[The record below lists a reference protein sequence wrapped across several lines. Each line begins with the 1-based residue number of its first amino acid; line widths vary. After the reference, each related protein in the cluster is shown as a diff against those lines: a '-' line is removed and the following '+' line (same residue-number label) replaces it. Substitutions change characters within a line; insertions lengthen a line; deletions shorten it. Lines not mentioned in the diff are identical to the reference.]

1 MLRDEDVRD
10 IEKASEWS
18 PGFPYDVLA
27 FGAEWKGVE
36 DLAILTATFDYMHS
50 PEAIRPRIE

>member
-1 MLRDEDVRD
+1 VLGDEDVRD

-36 DLAILTATFDYMHS
+36 DLAILTATFDYVHS